1 MYRAFGGRIILSSAY
16 RRWKASVA
24 LATREQVAACGGFG
38 SALVEVDIDA
48 VFKTRRSDLDNVA
61 KPVIDALAAAG
72 WVGNDNQVIA
82 IRLRKVGYSMTR
94 PEVFVTM
101 RPSKMTP
108 AKLQR

>member
-1 MYRAFGGRIILSSAY
+1 M
-16 RRWKASVA
+16 
-24 LATREQVAACGGFG
+24 
-38 SALVEVDIDA
+38 
-48 VFKTRRSDLDNVA
+48 FKTRRSDLDNVA